1 MVTCIKREGSRLC
14 TDGLLGPFSFTSWAL
29 PPSERHHLEEMERV
43 NNLIQDVENA
53 VHLRETLKV
62 MEKSE

>member
-1 MVTCIKREGSRLC
+1 
-14 TDGLLGPFSFTSWAL
+14 
-29 PPSERHHLEEMERV
+29 MERV

-62 MEKSE
+62 MEKSKWLPKHIHQSIVKHR